1 VLLDEV
7 PAVGLVLMDP
17 IPDMDP
23 VLDRLDGTA
32 DELGD
37 IGVPEPSLQ
46 LPGGASRPARS
57 RNALAFGVTAWNVAS
72 GSKQRASA
80 SQSRCTIAS
89 TNVRPIAIP
98 PSTSMINAQ
107 CSCHS
112 RG

>member
-1 VLLDEV
+1 
-7 PAVGLVLMDP
+7 MDP
-17 IPDMDP
+17 IADMDP
-23 VLDRLDGTA
+23 VLDRLDGAA

-46 LPGGASRPARS
+46 LPGGSLASGAVTD
-57 RNALAFGVTAWNVAS
+57 AFAFGVTAWNVAS

-107 CSCHS
+107 CSCHW